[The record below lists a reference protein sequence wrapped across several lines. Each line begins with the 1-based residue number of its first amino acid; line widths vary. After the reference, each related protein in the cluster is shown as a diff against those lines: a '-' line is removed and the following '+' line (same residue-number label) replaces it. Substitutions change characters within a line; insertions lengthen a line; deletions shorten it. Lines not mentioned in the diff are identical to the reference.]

1 MRSGGFHVEGG
12 EVALA
17 LVHEAVAGEV
27 DEDAVVFF
35 GDAGKPGI
43 DLAAEVGEGGFFV
56 GQQVHVFDAEVAA
69 FGADQGG
76 EDGLGVA
83 VGEVELVFFGE
94 VAVVRDA
101 DDYGVADG
109 DLLGLGSGLQFLEFE
124 VSLLGLGE
132 GGEG

>member
-1 MRSGGFHVEGG
+1 MPPVD
-12 EVALA
+12 
-17 LVHEAVAGEV
+17 EAVAGEV
-27 DEDAVVFF
+27 DEDAVVVF
-35 GDAGKPGI
+35 GDAGEP
-43 DLAAEVGEGGFFV
+43 DFELVAEVGEGGFFV
-56 GQQVHVFDAEVAA
+56 GQQVDVFGGEVAA
-69 FGADQGG
+69 FGADEGG
-76 EDGLGVA
+76 VDGLGVA